1 MKKAIII
8 FLLGVVMSFFFFP
21 FSFTFLPPSLNTK
34 QMLAVLGIVLF
45 GYRCIRTK
53 SLYLPKDVLWAGI
66 IALIFSLS
74 CYMSITIN
82 NTNDT
87 TYSQYI
93 VSFFVWIFAGYAVC
107 DILRAYYGKVDL
119 LILTKYLAWVG
130 VFQCVIAQVIDQVP
144 AVQVAV
150 DAVVNQGGAH
160 LREINR
166 LYGIGAALDP
176 AGVRFAITLLL
187 IGHRIV
193 VAGQTQNGMKNLWGY
208 YLAFIIIT
216 VLGDMISRTTIVG
229 AGLGLA
235 YILLNSLLNVKT
247 EVKISQIKSAGIIVL
262 ILAVTVPLM
271 VYLYN
276 TNVSMHNHLR
286 FAFEG
291 FFNWVETGVWRTDS
305 TDKLNAVMWVWP
317 EDAKTWI
324 VGSGLFAGWTYSTDI
339 GYCRFI
345 LYCGLVGFSIFSAFF
360 VYNAIALSRRYR
372 DTQLLA
378 ILFIAMTFI
387 IWIKVATDIFMFYAL
402 ILCANSDW
410 EEDEEEDDD
419 EEELEA
425 LEEE

>member
-1 MKKAIII
+1 MKKAIVI
-8 FLLGVVMSFFFFP
+8 FFLAVVMSFFFFP

-45 GYRCIRTK
+45 GYRCIKTK

-66 IALIFSLS
+66 LALIFSLS
-74 CYMSITIN
+74 CYLSITIN
-82 NTNDT
+82 NTDDH
-87 TYSQYI
+87 TYSQYFI
-93 VSFFVWIFAGYAVC
+93 SFLVWMFAGYAVC
-107 DILRAYYGKVDL
+107 DIFRAYYGKVDL

-130 VFQCVIAQVIDQVP
+130 VFQCVISQVIDQVP
-144 AVQVAV
+144 AVQIAV
-150 DAVVNQGGAH
+150 DAVVEQGAAY

-176 AGVRFAITLLL
+176 AGVRFAIILLL

-193 VAGQTQNGMKNLWGY
+193 VSGQTVNGMKNLWGY
-208 YLAFIIIT
+208 YMAFIIIT
-216 VLGDMISRTTIVG
+216 VLGNMISRTTIAG
-229 AGLGLA
+229 SGLGLA
-235 YILLNSLLNVKT
+235 YIVLSSVFRASAD
-247 EVKISQIKSAGIIVL
+247 VKISQLKSAGIIIL
-262 ILAVTVPLM
+262 ILAVAVPIM

-276 TNVSMHNHLR
+276 TNANMHNHLR

-317 EDAKTWI
+317 HDAKTWI
-324 VGSGLFAGWTYSTDI
+324 VGSGLFEGWVYSTDI

-345 LYCGLVGFSIFSAFF
+345 LYCGLIGFGIFSVFF
-360 VYNAIALSRRYR
+360 IYNALAFSSKFS

-378 ILFIAMTFI
+378 ILLIAMTFI

-402 ILCANSDW
+402 TLCANSDW
-410 EEDEEEDDD
+410 EEDEEE
-419 EEELEA
+419 EL